1 MSFEVN
7 GVRVRRKSDW
17 RICIKRSFMVCTGHE
32 IYLADEIKSYEGRGG
47 AWHVEGM
54 GKGRDCTFIVVET
67 SGKEITGKK

>member
-32 IYLADEIKSYEGRGG
+32 IYLADKIKNDGRGG
-47 AWHVEGM
+47 CVEGM
-54 GKGRDCTFIVVET
+54 GEGGDCTFIVVN
-67 SGKEITGKK
+67 S